1 MNKRLFLLIAEDE
14 PDLLEILVELLSP
27 LGFPI
32 ETAKNGNE
40 LFAKALRNDIA
51 AILSDIKMPGLTG
64 IEVLQIL
71 RDKDIHTPVI
81 FLTGYGDKNIVVE
94 ALRLGAFDFLD
105 KPFDFSEL
113 NNTVSEALDIG
124 QRLKSIDEE
133 VNNLV
138 KKYNIQKEDIGKF
151 KEVQKT
157 ILIMKIKNEIA
168 FKAKKRIG

>member
-1 MNKRLFLLIAEDE
+1 MKNELFLLIAEDE
-14 PDLLEILVELLSP
+14 PELLEILIELLSP

-40 LFAKALRNDIA
+40 LYAKALRHDIA

-71 RDKDIHTPVI
+71 RDKDIHTPVV

-113 NNTVSEALDIG
+113 SKSIGEALEIG
-124 QRLKSIDEE
+124 QKLKSIDVE
-133 VNNLV
+133 VSILAE
-138 KKYNIQKEDIGKF
+138 KYSINKVDIEKF

-168 FKAKKRIG
+168 FKKKRVI